1 MELFSYD
8 NPSSAECDG
17 DHCEG
22 LLGGTCD
29 NQFDFCVRTVG
40 SSQCL
45 VTLSSDEIEDDS
57 LTFTIDELDDLSIS
71 NPLRFTSIATTVSSV
86 CMCVFMFM
94 YIICEC
100 ELCVCVCV
108 LM

>member
-1 MELFSYD
+1 MGYTISTLF
-8 NPSSAECDG
+8 NQRTRNVLPAKG
-17 DHCEG
+17 LQG

-86 CMCVFMFM
+86 CMCVFMFVYM
-94 YIICEC
+94 
-100 ELCVCVCV
+100 CVC
-108 LM
+108 

>member
-8 NPSSAECDG
+8 NPSHAECDG

-22 LLGGTCD
+22 LLRGTCD

-94 YIICEC
+94 YM
-100 ELCVCVCV
+100 CV
-108 LM
+108 LMCVC

>member
-1 MELFSYD
+1 MGYTISTLI
-8 NPSSAECDG
+8 NQRTRNVLPAKG
-17 DHCEG
+17 LLG

-45 VTLSSDEIEDDS
+45 VTLSSVEIEDDG

-86 CMCVFMFM
+86 CMCVFYVYM
-94 YIICEC
+94 
-100 ELCVCVCV
+100 CVC
-108 LM
+108 

>member
-1 MELFSYD
+1 MGYTISTIFNQRTRNVL
-8 NPSSAECDG
+8 PAKG
-17 DHCEG
+17 LLG

-45 VTLSSDEIEDDS
+45 VTLSSDEIEDNS

-94 YIICEC
+94 FYVYMCAC
-100 ELCVCVCV
+100 
-108 LM
+108 

>member
-1 MELFSYD
+1 MGYTISTLF
-8 NPSSAECDG
+8 NQRTRNVLPAKG
-17 DHCEG
+17 LLG

-71 NPLRFTSIATTVSSV
+71 NPLPASSV

-94 YIICEC
+94 FMCICVC
-100 ELCVCVCV
+100 VNVCVCVC
-108 LM
+108 